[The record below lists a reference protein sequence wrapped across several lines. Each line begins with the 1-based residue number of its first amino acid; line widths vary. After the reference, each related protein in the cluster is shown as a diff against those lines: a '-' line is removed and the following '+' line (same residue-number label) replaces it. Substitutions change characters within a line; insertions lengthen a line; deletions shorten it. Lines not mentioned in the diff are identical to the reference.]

1 MTVRSWRRLRDDGE
15 REESTRAPCLSLGL
29 VLVTASALLFGIVAA
44 FIKAIDVPT
53 LVLQLVRSLIEWLLG
68 IIAAL
73 VYRKKQQPTSNLVL
87 LLFGPA
93 ELRGWLVLRAFLYW
107 VFIAGW
113 WFALASMPMGDAT
126 TIVYVGPVFTATFAF
141 LFLGETVDWSFYP
154 IVALDAVGLLLITQP
169 SFAFGGPANDE
180 SYFLGALSAL
190 ASAVVAG
197 LLPVCVRKSRMC
209 LWTAVNHCSSALSAL
224 VFSPAAILAWLWYK
238 PAAWAEAS
246 AGLGEL
252 LLVRNCAL
260 LVGATLV
267 GFLGLSFQTR
277 GYQLEQAARASV
289 MTVLEIPFAYVLQYA
304 LFHEELSLLGLLGVV
319 VVCSAT
325 VLNLVRRQQLND
337 AAAS

>member
-1 MTVRSWRRLRDDGE
+1 MMDRTVRRAQRARVRRGGRAATRVRAKEPHVSLDR
-15 REESTRAPCLSLGL
+15 REP
-29 VLVTASALLFGIVAA
+29 LLIC
-44 FIKAIDVPT
+44 
-53 LVLQLVRSLIEWLLG
+53 
-68 IIAAL
+68 
-73 VYRKKQQPTSNLVL
+73 
-87 LLFGPA
+87 
-93 ELRGWLVLRAFLYW
+93 
-107 VFIAGW
+107 
-113 WFALASMPMGDAT
+113 
-126 TIVYVGPVFTATFAF
+126 
-141 LFLGETVDWSFYP
+141 
-154 IVALDAVGLLLITQP
+154 AVGV
-169 SFAFGGPANDE
+169 GV
-180 SYFLGALSAL
+180 L
-190 ASAVVAG
+190 A
-197 LLPVCVRKSRMC
+197 RRD
-209 LWTAVNHCSSALSAL
+209 
-224 VFSPAAILAWLWYK
+224 LAWLWYK